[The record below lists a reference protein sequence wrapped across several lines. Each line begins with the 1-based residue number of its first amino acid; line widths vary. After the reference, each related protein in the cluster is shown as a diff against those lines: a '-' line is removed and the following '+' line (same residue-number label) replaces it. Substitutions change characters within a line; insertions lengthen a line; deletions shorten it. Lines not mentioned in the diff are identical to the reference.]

1 MANSNGKIT
10 APISITDISVVL
22 GDTTDLSRSEN
33 INKWAKFKPVRRTF
47 NVGSRPSDWWKADDG
62 WCGLSVANAK
72 ISSTTD
78 VSNIASK
85 YSSANDNGW
94 EYLPPRKGIDASR
107 VLDFKGYNHYVLPFV
122 TGYTMPYVWAKD
134 AGNFQVS
141 FKHTIT
147 DNEDADFL
155 SYKDLPFENYYL
167 GLALVGESNGK
178 VYRCTNPNT
187 IEDRDE
193 TQGSSMN
200 MTFPVA
206 NVEIGKYMAYPFMS
220 DKSMSILDGGFVAAN
235 VYTLPSCGGFAIE
248 IKNKSVTIQ
257 IQGIF
262 SEKESSGFYSM
273 TYTIT
278 ITNDSQAK
286 QVFSNNYIQLRYSNK
301 KFTDTLLAD
310 EKQMVLNLG
319 RDITVNAGKSETL
332 YGVIANISES
342 LFNDPIIWV
351 SLDSSVVLQSAVP
364 QQNIKPND

>member
-10 APISITDISVVL
+10 APVSMSDISQVI
-22 GDTTDLSRSEN
+22 GTTQDLTRSPN
-33 INKWAKFKPVRRTF
+33 INRWAKFKPVRATF
-47 NVGSRPSDWWKADDG
+47 NLGARPSDWWKSDDG
-62 WCGLSVANAK
+62 WCGLSVVNAK
-72 ISSTTD
+72 ISSTTN

-107 VLDFKGYNHYVLPFV
+107 VLDFEGYNHYVLPFI
-122 TGYTMPYVWAKD
+122 TGYTMPAVWAKD

-141 FKHTIT
+141 FMHTIT
-147 DNEDADFL
+147 DEPNADFL

-167 GLALVGESNGK
+167 GLALIGDSNGK
-178 VYRCTNPNT
+178 VYRCTNPTT
-187 IEDRDE
+187 IEGRDE

-206 NVEIGKYMAYPFMS
+206 NVDAGKYMAYPFMS
-220 DKSMSILDGGFVAAN
+220 DKLMNILDGGFVAAN

-248 IKNKSVTIQ
+248 IKNKSVTLQ

-262 SEKESSGFYSM
+262 SEKDANGFYSM
-273 TYTIT
+273 TYTIR
-278 ITNDSQAK
+278 ITNDSQAT

-301 KFTDTLLAD
+301 KFTDTLLSD
-310 EKQMVLNLG
+310 EKQMELNLG
-319 RDITVNAGKSETL
+319 RDITVNAGQSNTI

-364 QQNIKPND
+364 QQNIKPNA